1 LYFCLPLEEDYILLR
16 HLMRKPSRNEPMRL
30 SGVQSDEHV
39 RGGDKLI
46 YSGREWITL
55 QVFQY

>member
-1 LYFCLPLEEDYILLR
+1 
-16 HLMRKPSRNEPMRL
+16 MRKPSRNEPMRL